1 VLLRVGSEV
10 GGDFSGDIA
19 CDDGDAGSSALGRPE
34 GSSRRRHAL
43 QVWLTKGV
51 IISAR
56 CIFGRKMERRFTKGT
71 QIVMDRL

>member
-1 VLLRVGSEV
+1 VFVWAFGTGGSVHGGNCVLLRVGSEM

-43 QVWLTKGV
+43 QV
-51 IISAR
+51 
-56 CIFGRKMERRFTKGT
+56 
-71 QIVMDRL
+71 